1 MIVRLIVF
9 ITIFF
14 IGWWLYRQF
23 VVFKGQKTTSNTK
36 KTKQKGTQAEQE
48 NMVRCLQCKTYVPL
62 SHAIHD
68 EQARPFCS
76 AEHLKE
82 FNQTN

>member
-9 ITIFF
+9 IAIFF

-23 VVFKGQKTTSNTK
+23 VVFKGQKTSSKSKNN
-36 KTKQKGTQAEQE
+36 KQKDTQAEQE
-48 NMVRCLQCKTYVPL
+48 SMVRCLECKTYVPR

-76 AEHLKE
+76 AEHLKA
-82 FNQTN
+82 FNQAN